1 MSLTLTAVA
10 LVTMASLIFLYLG
23 IEAISTAGS
32 RHRELFTNHTDAR
45 LSEMFIFI
53 DPKKLY
59 VLTGVVL
66 TVSFF
71 ATWLLSGSLGMG
83 LAVSLVL
90 ANAPKFAL
98 TKLKQRRQYEFL
110 FSLPDTLT
118 AMATMMRAGA
128 TLNMA
133 LDTIVVESKGPI
145 AQEFGLLQ
153 KEMLVGIPL
162 NTALNNLHERMP
174 LTELELVIAG
184 IKINREVGGSLA
196 EVFGRL
202 SDTLRRKI
210 EMEGKIKALTAQ
222 GKAQGYVMTGL
233 PILLA
238 LVLMKMEPEAMSR
251 LFTDVLGWVTCIIFL
266 VFLVIG
272 YKFIQK
278 IVNID
283 V

>member
-1 MSLTLTAVA
+1 MSLTLIA
-10 LVTMASLIFLYLG
+10 LASVTMAALIFLYLG
-23 IEAISTAGS
+23 LEAVSSAGG
-32 RHRELFTNHTDAR
+32 RHRELFTNDTDTR

-59 VLTGVVL
+59 LLTGLVL

-71 ATWLLSGSLGMG
+71 ATWLLSGSWGMG
-83 LAVSLVL
+83 LAISLAL
-90 ANAPKFAL
+90 ANGPKITL
-98 TKLKQRRQYEFL
+98 TQLRLRRQNDFL
-110 FSLPDTLT
+110 FSLPDTLM
-118 AMATMMRAGA
+118 AMTTMMRAGA
-128 TLNMA
+128 TFNMA
-133 LDTIVVESKGPI
+133 LDTIVEESKGPI

-153 KEMLVGIPL
+153 KEMLVGVPF
-162 NTALNNLHERMP
+162 NTALNNLQERMP

-251 LFTDVLGWVTCIIFL
+251 LFTDTLGWITCAIFL
-266 VFLVIG
+266 VFLFLG

-278 IVNID
+278 IVNIN

>member
-1 MSLTLTAVA
+1 MSLTLVAVA
-10 LVTMASLIFLYLG
+10 FVTMASLIFLYLG
-23 IEAISTAGS
+23 LEAVSSAGS
-32 RHRELFTNHTDAR
+32 RHRELFTNDTDAQ
-45 LSEMFIFI
+45 LTEMFIFI

-59 VLTGVVL
+59 LLTGVVL
-66 TVSFF
+66 AVSFF
-71 ATWLLSGSLGMG
+71 AIWLLSGSPGMG
-83 LAVSLVL
+83 LVVSLVL
-90 ANAPKFAL
+90 ANLPKIAL
-98 TKLKQRRQYEFL
+98 TQLRQRRLNDFL
-110 FSLPDTLT
+110 FSLPDTLM

-133 LDTIVVESKGPI
+133 LDTIVAESKGPI

-153 KEMLVGIPL
+153 KEMLVGVPF
-162 NTALNNLHERMP
+162 NTALNNLQERMP

-202 SDTLRRKI
+202 ADTLRRKI
-210 EMEGKIKALTAQ
+210 EMEGKINALTAQ
-222 GKAQGYVMTGL
+222 AKAQGYVMTGL

-238 LVLMKMEPEAMSR
+238 LILMKMEPEAMSR
-251 LFTDVLGWVTCIIFL
+251 LYTDVLGWVTCVIFL